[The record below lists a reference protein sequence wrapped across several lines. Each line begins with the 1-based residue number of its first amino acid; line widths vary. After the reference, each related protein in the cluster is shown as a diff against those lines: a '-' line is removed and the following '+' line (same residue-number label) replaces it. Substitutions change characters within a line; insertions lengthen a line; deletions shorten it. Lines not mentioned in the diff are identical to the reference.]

1 MFQHVDET
9 VTGSSIDHLNE
20 RISQVTQKF
29 AGLVSISSALCSTTG
44 YISPLHSPGIPTQ
57 EQKESPLSFPSA
69 NLSCMSTQMDHS
81 GSDQSRK
88 RCASELEE
96 HRNVKAPKREPTDD
110 IPLKIP
116 FVGTTNNT
124 TSSSTFTSSPLL
136 LPATAQPSARAA
148 TPPSFSSQGP
158 FSAGQA
164 LQGPSSYTSYSSNG
178 SQVIDFNPGLPT
190 QHGPMNPF
198 TAQHPP
204 WPEATIQTRHHHS
217 LSTGAI
223 SGTHLP
229 TVSPVVANIAEI
241 YTASPISLQALPA
254 PSVSMTIS
262 SPIGRISRSGSIN
275 GTFPSS
281 FSFGHTETRTEQ
293 VVLWTN
299 KLRTTANALASQNAT
314 HPWCSGVDNSS
325 SSITPPSDKLSL
337 GTAPDTTQNLP
348 HVEDDED
355 EPVQDSDDDESPHS
369 KEVHRVSSS
378 SLASEFPM
386 I

>member
-1 MFQHVDET
+1 MFQHVDDT

-29 AGLVSISSALCSTTG
+29 AGLVSISSALGSTTG
-44 YISPLHSPGIPTQ
+44 YTSPLHSPGIPAQ

-69 NLSCMSTQMDHS
+69 TLSCVSPQMDLS

-88 RCASELEE
+88 RCASVLEE

-110 IPLKIP
+110 VPLKMP
-116 FVGTTNNT
+116 FVGTTNT

-136 LPATAQPSARAA
+136 LPAAAQPPPRAA

-158 FSAGQA
+158 FSTAQP
-164 LQGPSSYTSYSSNG
+164 LQGPSPYTSYSSNG

-198 TAQHPP
+198 TAQHP

-223 SGTHLP
+223 PGTHLP
-229 TVSPVVANIAEI
+229 AVSTAVANIAEI
-241 YTASPISLQALPA
+241 YTAPPVSLQALPA
-254 PSVSMTIS
+254 TSAPMTIS

-293 VVLWTN
+293 VGLWTN
-299 KLRTTANALASQNAT
+299 NLRSTANTLTNQNGT
-314 HPWCSGVDNSS
+314 PTWCSGVDNSS
-325 SSITPPSDKLSL
+325 SSIEPPSDKLGLS
-337 GTAPDTTQNLP
+337 TAPNTTQSSP

-355 EPVQDSDDDESPHS
+355 EPAPDSDDDESFHS

-378 SLASEFPM
+378 FFDS
-386 I
+386 